1 MQNQFN
7 QETINDV
14 FNKYF
19 QAHDELMEALRV
31 FFSHREEQVTWVTTI
46 QASKRTG
53 EPVRNI
59 QNWAKAEKIRVN
71 RDGKF
76 YEVCLEDVITKHE
89 SRKKA

>member
-1 MQNQFN
+1 M
-7 QETINDV
+7 EVIMEMAI
-14 FNKYF
+14 
-19 QAHDELMEALRV
+19 QAALEQYAEAQTNLIATLK
-31 FFSHREEQVTWVTTI
+31 SYLTPQTTETWVTTI

-71 RDGKF
+71 REGKF